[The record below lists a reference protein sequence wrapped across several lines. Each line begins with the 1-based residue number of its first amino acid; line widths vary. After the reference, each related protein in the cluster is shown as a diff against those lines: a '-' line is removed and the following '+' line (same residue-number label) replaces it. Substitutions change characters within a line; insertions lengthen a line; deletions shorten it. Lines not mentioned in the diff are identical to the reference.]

1 MYVMLHNVEV
11 DVGKPEPETEH
22 EHVENK
28 LLTGGMTPVR
38 HACWHCKS
46 ELIWNNDYSFEEAGY
61 EGNGLLTHLSCSGC
75 GAFYEIHKLE
85 EIKH

>member
-1 MYVMLHNVEV
+1 MSVTLHSVGV
-11 DVGKPEPETEH
+11 DVAEPKLEEETE
-22 EHVENK
+22 EDK
-28 LLTGGMTPVR
+28 LLTGGMVPVR

-46 ELIWNNDYSFEEAGY
+46 ELIWNNDYSFEEVGF

-85 EIKH
+85 EVQH